1 MSLCAGNE
9 PGIIFYERVD
19 IAMAVY
25 AYLLIEVQGNKE
37 RSVLERIKAIP
48 GVNVANLVTGIYD
61 IIAVIEGDELYSL
74 GEMVTSKIRSIDGVI
89 KTTMAVVVPVVRGQD
104 PFA

>member
-1 MSLCAGNE
+1 
-9 PGIIFYERVD
+9 
-19 IAMAVY
+19 MAVY

-37 RSVLERIKAIP
+37 KAVLEKMKTLS

-61 IIAVIEGDELYSL
+61 IIAVIEGDDLYSL

-89 KTTMAVVVPVVRGQD
+89 KTTMAVIVPLVKGQD

>member
-1 MSLCAGNE
+1 
-9 PGIIFYERVD
+9 
-19 IAMAVY
+19 MAVY

-37 RSVLERIKAIP
+37 KAVLEKMKALS
-48 GVNVANLVTGIYD
+48 GLNVANLVTGIYD
-61 IIAVIEGDELYSL
+61 IIAVIEGDDLYSL

-89 KTTMAVVVPVVRGQD
+89 KTTMAVIVPLVKGQD